1 MAIYKEGLEE
11 EIIRAFYELYNLMEV
26 ILKYKTSESLTLK
39 ESFIIEI
46 IKRLTESND
55 NIVSNVS
62 DILNI
67 TNASASIAIST
78 LEKKG
83 YVGRVHSKT
92 DRRVYYIELT
102 AKGKLINQKQ
112 QEFRERALKEIFG
125 SLNLVEKA
133 GMASM
138 LKKLRVFIKKDT
150 DRIRKDK
157 SSIVNKD

>member
-1 MAIYKEGLEE
+1 MAFYKEGLEE

-26 ILKYKTSESLTLK
+26 ILKYKTSDSLTLK

-55 NIVSNVS
+55 HIVSNVA

-83 YVGRVHSKT
+83 YVNRIHSKT

-102 AKGKLINQKQ
+102 SKGKLINQKQ

-157 SSIVNKD
+157 SSIVNKN

>member
-11 EIIRAFYELYNLMEV
+11 EIIRSFYELYNLMEV

-46 IKRLTESND
+46 IKRLIESND

-83 YVGRVHSKT
+83 YVSRVHSKT

-112 QEFRERALKEIFG
+112 QEFRGRALKEIFG

>member
-1 MAIYKEGLEE
+1 MAVYKEGLEE

-83 YVGRVHSKT
+83 FLTRVNSVK
-92 DRRVYYIELT
+92 DRRVYFIELT
-102 AKGKLINQKQ
+102 EKAKLINQKQ
-112 QEFRERALKEIFG
+112 QEFRQRALKDIFG
-125 SLNLVEKA
+125 TLNIVEKA

-138 LKKLRVFIKKDT
+138 LKKLRIFIKNDT

-157 SSIVNKD
+157 SSIVSKD

>member
-1 MAIYKEGLEE
+1 MAFYKEGLEE

-46 IKRLTESND
+46 IKRLTESKD
-55 NIVSNVS
+55 HIVSNVA

-83 YVGRVHSKT
+83 YVSRVHSKT

-112 QEFRERALKEIFG
+112 QEFRERALNDIFG
-125 SLNLVEKA
+125 QLNMVEKA
-133 GMASM
+133 SIASS
-138 LKKLRVFIKKDT
+138 LKKMRQFVKKDT
-150 DRIRKDK
+150 ERIRKDK

>member
-83 YVGRVHSKT
+83 YVSRVHSKT

>member
-1 MAIYKEGLEE
+1 MAFYKEGLEE

-55 NIVSNVS
+55 HIVSNVA

-83 YVGRVHSKT
+83 YVSRVRSKT

-102 AKGKLINQKQ
+102 AKGKLINKKQ
-112 QEFRERALKEIFG
+112 QEFRERALNDIFG
-125 SLNLVEKA
+125 QLNMVEKA
-133 GMASM
+133 SIASS
-138 LKKLRVFIKKDT
+138 LKKMRQFVKKDT
-150 DRIRKDK
+150 ERIRKDK

>member
-1 MAIYKEGLEE
+1 MAVYKEGLEE

-83 YVGRVHSKT
+83 FLTRVNSVN
-92 DRRVYYIELT
+92 DRRVYFIDLT
-102 AKGKLINQKQ
+102 EKAKLINQKQ
-112 QEFRERALKEIFG
+112 QEFRQRALKDIFG
-125 SLNLVEKA
+125 TLNIVEKA

-138 LKKLRVFIKKDT
+138 LKKLRIFIKNDT

-157 SSIVNKD
+157 SSIVSKD

>member
-1 MAIYKEGLEE
+1 MAVYKEGLEE

-78 LEKKG
+78 LEKK
-83 YVGRVHSKT
+83 
-92 DRRVYYIELT
+92 
-102 AKGKLINQKQ
+102 
-112 QEFRERALKEIFG
+112 
-125 SLNLVEKA
+125 
-133 GMASM
+133 
-138 LKKLRVFIKKDT
+138 VF
-150 DRIRKDK
+150 
-157 SSIVNKD
+157 

>member
-1 MAIYKEGLEE
+1 MAVYKEGLEE

-55 NIVSNVS
+55 NIVSNIS

-78 LEKKG
+78 LEKK
-83 YVGRVHSKT
+83 VFLTRVNSVK
-92 DRRVYYIELT
+92 DRRVYFIELT
-102 AKGKLINQKQ
+102 EKAKLINQKQ
-112 QEFRERALKEIFG
+112 QEFRQRALKDIFG
-125 SLNLVEKA
+125 TLNIVEKA

-138 LKKLRVFIKKDT
+138 LKKLRIFIKNDT

-157 SSIVNKD
+157 SSIVSKD

>member
-26 ILKYKTSESLTLK
+26 ILKYKTSDSLTLK

-55 NIVSNVS
+55 HIVSNVA

-83 YVGRVHSKT
+83 YVNRVHSKT

-102 AKGKLINQKQ
+102 SKGKLINQKQ

>member
-83 YVGRVHSKT
+83 FLTRINSVK
-92 DRRVYYIELT
+92 DRRVYFIELT
-102 AKGKLINQKQ
+102 EKAKLINQKQ
-112 QEFRERALKEIFG
+112 QEFRQRALKDIFG
-125 SLNLVEKA
+125 TVNIVEKA

-138 LKKLRVFIKKDT
+138 LKKLRIFIKNDT
-150 DRIRKDK
+150 DRIRKDR

>member
-1 MAIYKEGLEE
+1 MAVYKEGLEE

-83 YVGRVHSKT
+83 FLTRVNSVN
-92 DRRVYYIELT
+92 DRRVYFIELT
-102 AKGKLINQKQ
+102 EKAKLINQKQ
-112 QEFRERALKEIFG
+112 QEFRQRALKDIFG
-125 SLNLVEKA
+125 TLNIVEKA

-138 LKKLRVFIKKDT
+138 LKKLRIFIKNDT

-157 SSIVNKD
+157 SSIVSKD

>member
-55 NIVSNVS
+55 HIVSNVA

-83 YVGRVHSKT
+83 YVSRVHSKT

>member
-1 MAIYKEGLEE
+1 MAFYKEGLEE

-55 NIVSNVS
+55 HIVSNVA

-83 YVGRVHSKT
+83 YVSRVRSKT

-102 AKGKLINQKQ
+102 AKGKLINKKQ
-112 QEFRERALKEIFG
+112 QEFRERALNDIFG
-125 SLNLVEKA
+125 QLNMVEKA
-133 GMASM
+133 SIASS
-138 LKKLRVFIKKDT
+138 LKKMRQFVKKDT
-150 DRIRKDK
+150 ERIRKDK
-157 SSIVNKD
+157 SSIVNKN

>member
-1 MAIYKEGLEE
+1 MTIYKEGLEE

-46 IKRLTESND
+46 IKRLTESKD

-83 YVGRVHSKT
+83 YVSRVHSKT

-138 LKKLRVFIKKDT
+138 LKKLSVFIKKDT

>member
-67 TNASASIAIST
+67 TNSSASIAISA

-83 YVGRVHSKT
+83 YVNRVHSKN

-102 AKGKLINQKQ
+102 AKGKLINQRQ